1 MLTDL
6 GAVTRSG
13 KFNPLIPFQLVDL
26 LAKDHQKKIASE
38 PYLIYSLY
46 DSDSNQY
53 DQVKIV
59 ISKSAENQH
68 EELEDKVYIG
78 KSGYI
83 ETFVANETNED
94 VWFDNFR
101 IQSST
106 PLVVQETHGACPES
120 EAIRESLGTRT
131 DRLGLSVRRN
141 QGE

>member
-1 MLTDL
+1 
-6 GAVTRSG
+6 
-13 KFNPLIPFQLVDL
+13 
-26 LAKDHQKKIASE
+26 
-38 PYLIYSLY
+38 LIYSLY

-120 EAIRESLGTRT
+120 EAIRESLGLGAIR
-131 DRLGLSVRRN
+131 DRLSVRRN